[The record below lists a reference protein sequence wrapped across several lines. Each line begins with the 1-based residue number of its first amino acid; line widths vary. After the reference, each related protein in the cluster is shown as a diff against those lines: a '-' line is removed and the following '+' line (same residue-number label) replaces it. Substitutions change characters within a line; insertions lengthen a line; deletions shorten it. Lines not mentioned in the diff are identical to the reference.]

1 MTEWHRAGTGNM
13 RIDAHAAAP
22 VGLAMVDR
30 HLRFV
35 DVNQALAALDGIG
48 AAGQVGRHIRD
59 VLPSGLADEAIP
71 VADADPD
78 AVIGVGA
85 VVEDITEHRAAERRT
100 AQQQQMLVIDD
111 IEAEPYLRAVNPQ
124 FAAFVKRS
132 RLQAL
137 CVVPPAVDN
146 AVLGAV
152 VVGRDRPTGGFD
164 ALDQALMAQVADWAT
179 LAMLNAR
186 LAEDARASQA
196 RFSRA
201 FVNAP
206 VGAALSIRNRLA
218 AR

>member
-1 MTEWHRAGTGNM
+1 
-13 RIDAHAAAP
+13 
-22 VGLAMVDR
+22 
-30 HLRFV
+30 
-35 DVNQALAALDGIG
+35 
-48 AAGQVGRHIRD
+48 
-59 VLPSGLADEAIP
+59 
-71 VADADPD
+71 
-78 AVIGVGA
+78 
-85 VVEDITEHRAAERRT
+85 
-100 AQQQQMLVIDD
+100 MLVIDG

-137 CVVPPAVDN
+137 CAVRLAVDN

-152 VVGRDRPTGGFD
+152 VVGRDRPTGGFG
-164 ALDQALMAQVADWAT
+164 ALDQALMTQVADWAT

-206 VGAALSIRNRLA
+206 VGAALVSVEGNRLGRFLFVNDA
-218 AR
+218 